1 MIHVV
6 FIAFS
11 SFSLSFVFGL
21 GWECELWVE
30 LRSFL
35 HRMHLPS
42 GVFFFSS

>member
-11 SFSLSFVFGL
+11 SFFLSAVFGL
-21 GWECELWVE
+21 GLGKCELWVE

-35 HRMHLPS
+35 HPMHLYH
-42 GVFFFSS
+42 